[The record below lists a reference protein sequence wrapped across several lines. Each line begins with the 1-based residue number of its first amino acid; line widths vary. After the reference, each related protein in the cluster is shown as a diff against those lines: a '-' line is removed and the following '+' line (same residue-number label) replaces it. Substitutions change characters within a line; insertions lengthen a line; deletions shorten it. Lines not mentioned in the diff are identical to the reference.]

1 MSRVT
6 IKRKY
11 TERHPPKRVNQA
23 ARVRNQVIE
32 FVARNGEVTYDQLAA
47 FVKEVSKTQ
56 KGAKAWLRKKSGLFN
71 IKEGDVEKKVSLSR
85 KGTKIYDSVMKTN
98 ESELFEE
105 NEGGNTFL
113 TFEEFSSM
121 NKEKKEEEEGEEEE
135 GEEEEE
141 DENPE
146 DMKKDSKKKVEDDE
160 EEEEEEEE
168 EDKKKPKKE
177 NPKKS
182 EEDEEEEDEEEDDE
196 EEEEDEEEDD
206 EEEEEDED

>member
-85 KGTKIYDSVMKTN
+85 KGTKIYDSVMTTN

-135 GEEEEE
+135 EEEE

-146 DMKKDSKKKVEDDE
+146 DMKKDSQKKADDDE
-160 EEEEEEEE
+160 EEEEEEDED

-177 NPKKS
+177 NPKKDDK
-182 EEDEEEEDEEEDDE
+182 EDKKDPKKDE
-196 EEEEDEEEDD
+196 EEEDD

>member
-85 KGTKIYDSVMKTN
+85 KGTKIYDSVMTTN

-135 GEEEEE
+135 EEEE

-146 DMKKDSKKKVEDDE
+146 DMKKDSKKKAEDDE
-160 EEEEEEEE
+160 EEEEEEDED

-177 NPKKS
+177 NPKKDDK
-182 EEDEEEEDEEEDDE
+182 EDKKDPKKDE
-196 EEEEDEEEDD
+196 EEEDD

>member
-85 KGTKIYDSVMKTN
+85 KGTKIYDSVMTTN

-135 GEEEEE
+135 DGEEDEE

-146 DMKKDSKKKVEDDE
+146 DMKKDSKKKAEDDE
-160 EEEEEEEE
+160 EEDEEEED

-177 NPKKS
+177 NPKKDDK
-182 EEDEEEEDEEEDDE
+182 EDKKDPKKDEEEEDEEE
-196 EEEEDEEEDD
+196 

>member
-85 KGTKIYDSVMKTN
+85 KGTKIYDSVMTTN

-135 GEEEEE
+135 EDEE

-146 DMKKDSKKKVEDDE
+146 DMKKDSKKKAEDDE
-160 EEEEEEEE
+160 EEEEEEDED

-177 NPKKS
+177 NPKKDDK
-182 EEDEEEEDEEEDDE
+182 EDKKDPKKDE
-196 EEEEDEEEDD
+196 EEEDD

>member
-121 NKEKKEEEEGEEEE
+121 NKEKKEDDEEEE
-135 GEEEEE
+135 D

-146 DMKKDSKKKVEDDE
+146 DMKKDSKKKAEDDE
-160 EEEEEEEE
+160 EEEEEEED

-177 NPKKS
+177 NPKKDDK
-182 EEDEEEEDEEEDDE
+182 EDKKDPKKDE
-196 EEEEDEEEDD
+196 EEEDD